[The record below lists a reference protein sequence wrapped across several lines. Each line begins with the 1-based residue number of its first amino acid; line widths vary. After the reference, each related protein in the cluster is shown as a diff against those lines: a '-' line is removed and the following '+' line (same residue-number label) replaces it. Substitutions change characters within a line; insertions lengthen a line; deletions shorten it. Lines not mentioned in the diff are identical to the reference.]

1 MFENGNLER
10 MNFSLE
16 SLALN
21 DVLIDTS
28 GVFSDFMKLHLKTLR
43 VLELVTIEDFNFS
56 QILRQLPC
64 LETLRVVNTP
74 IDIYEPL
81 MTVTRLEIEFPPL
94 IRHFPNLKELK
105 MTCSQFFGPYQ
116 IHLWHE
122 YFCHAHLEDIEIGNL
137 SLLNFPSIPSMKRL
151 KLMNVER
158 IFVEVFYENPQIEE
172 LMIEKRVGPIM
183 RYDNEIEFI
192 SNQLPGLK
200 LLEIVGGKVCR
211 RYLDLVKERCSGL
224 KYLRLVNVDV
234 VAS

>member
-21 DVLIDTS
+21 DVLIDTTEI
-28 GVFSDFMKLHLKTLR
+28 FNEFMKLHLKTLK

-64 LETLRVVNTP
+64 LETLRVINTS

-81 MTVTRLEIEFPPL
+81 TTVTRLEIEFPPL
-94 IRHFPNLKELK
+94 IRHFPHLRELR
-105 MTCSQFFGPYQ
+105 MSCTQFGPYQ

-122 YFCHAHLEDIEIGNL
+122 YFCHANLVDVEIGNL
-137 SLLNFPSIPSMKRL
+137 SLLNFPSIPTMKRL

-158 IFVEVFYENPQIEE
+158 IYVEIFYENPQIEE
-172 LMIEKRVGPIM
+172 LVIEKRVGPIM

-211 RYLDLVKERCSGL
+211 RYLDLVKERCSDL
-224 KYLRLVNVDV
+224 KYLRLINVDV